1 MIKRINNLKN
11 KPKIYIV
18 IPAYNEENS
27 ISGVIKDLKKHNYNK
42 IIVVDDGSTDNT
54 LKIAHQAR
62 AIVVR
67 HPINLGQGAALRT
80 GMDLALDFGV
90 DLIVTFDADGQHMAR
105 DINKLIKPVIS
116 NEVDITLGSRFIDN
130 SSNTPRLKKVLLKIG
145 VFLVFLMYGIM
156 LSDTHNGLRA
166 ISRQAAQK
174 ISIDSRGMEHASE
187 IIGKIKVNRIKFK
200 EIPVTIRYSKYS
212 IKKGQRI
219 SNSLNILFKML
230 VKWFIK

>member
-1 MIKRINNLKN
+1 MKRIDNMKN

-18 IPAYNEENS
+18 VPAYNEEKS
-27 ISGVIKDLKKHNYNK
+27 ISGVIKDLKKHNYHN

-54 LKIAHQAR
+54 LKIARQAG

-80 GMDLALDFGV
+80 GMDLALDLGV

-116 NEVDITLGSRFIDN
+116 NEVDIALGSRFMN
-130 SSNTPRLKKVLLKIG
+130 HSSNTPWLKKVLLKIG
-145 VFLVFLMYGIM
+145 VILVFLMYGIM
-156 LSDTHNGLRA
+156 LSDTHNGLKA
-166 ISRQAAQK
+166 MNRQAAQK
-174 ISIDSRGMEHASE
+174 ISIESRGMEHASE
-187 IIGKIKVNRIKFK
+187 IIGKIKANKIKFK
-200 EIPVTIRYSKYS
+200 EIPVTIRYSEYS
-212 IKKGQRI
+212 IKKGQKI

-230 VKWFIK
+230 AKWFMK

>member
-1 MIKRINNLKN
+1 MKN

-18 IPAYNEENS
+18 IPAYNEENT
-27 ISGVIKDLKKHNYNK
+27 ISGVIKDLKKHNYHN

-54 LKIAHQAR
+54 LKIARQAGTL
-62 AIVVR
+62 VVR

-80 GMDLALDFGV
+80 GMDLALDLGV

-116 NEVDITLGSRFIDN
+116 KEVDIALGSRFIDN
-130 SSNTPRLKKVLLKIG
+130 SSNTPWLKKVLLKIG
-145 VFLVFLMYGIM
+145 VILVFLMYGIM
-156 LSDTHNGLRA
+156 LSDTHNGLKA

-174 ISIDSRGMEHASE
+174 ISIESRGMEHASE

-200 EIPVTIRYSKYS
+200 EIPVTIRYSEYS

-219 SNSLNILFKML
+219 SNSLNIFIKML
-230 VKWFIK
+230 AKWFMK

>member
-1 MIKRINNLKN
+1 MKRIDNMKN

-27 ISGVIKDLKKHNYNK
+27 ISGVVKDLKKYNYHK

-54 LKIAHQAR
+54 LKIARQAG

-80 GMDLALDFGV
+80 GMDLALELGADI
-90 DLIVTFDADGQHMAR
+90 IVTFDADGQHMAK

-116 NEVDITLGSRFIDN
+116 KEVDIALGSRFIDN
-130 SSNTPRLKKVLLKIG
+130 SSNTPWLKKVLLKIG

-174 ISIDSRGMEHASE
+174 ISIESRGMEHASE
-187 IIGKIKVNRIKFK
+187 IIGKIKVNRIKFR
-200 EIPVTIRYSKYS
+200 EIPVTIRYSEYS

-219 SNSLNILFKML
+219 SNSLNIFIKML
-230 VKWFIK
+230 TKWFMK

>member
-1 MIKRINNLKN
+1 MKRIDNMKN

-27 ISGVIKDLKKHNYNK
+27 ISGVIKDLKKHNYHN

-54 LKIAHQAR
+54 LKIARQSGNV
-62 AIVVR
+62 VVR

-80 GMDLALDFGV
+80 GMDLALELGV
-90 DLIVTFDADGQHMAR
+90 DIIVTFDADGQHMAK

-116 NEVDITLGSRFIDN
+116 KEVDIALGSRFIDN
-130 SSNTPRLKKVLLKIG
+130 SSNTPWLKKVLLKIG
-145 VFLVFLMYGIM
+145 IILIFFMYGIM
-156 LSDTHNGLRA
+156 LTDTHNGLKA

-174 ISIDSRGMEHASE
+174 ISIESRGMEHASE

-200 EIPVTIRYSKYS
+200 EIPVTIKYSKYS

-219 SNSLNILFKML
+219 SNSLNIFIKML
-230 VKWFIK
+230 TKWFMK

>member
-1 MIKRINNLKN
+1 MKN

-18 IPAYNEENS
+18 IPAYNEENT
-27 ISGVIKDLKKHNYNK
+27 ISGVIKDLKKHNYHN

-54 LKIAHQAR
+54 LKIARQAGT
-62 AIVVR
+62 IVVR

-80 GMDLALDFGV
+80 GMDLALDLGV

-116 NEVDITLGSRFIDN
+116 KEVDIALGSRFIDN
-130 SSNTPRLKKVLLKIG
+130 SSNTPWLKKVLLKIG
-145 VFLVFLMYGIM
+145 VILVFLMYGIM
-156 LSDTHNGLRA
+156 LSDTHNGLKA

-174 ISIDSRGMEHASE
+174 ISIESRGMEHASE
-187 IIGKIKVNRIKFK
+187 IIGKIKVNRIKFR
-200 EIPVTIRYSKYS
+200 EIPVTIRYSEYS

-219 SNSLNILFKML
+219 SNSLNIFIKML
-230 VKWFIK
+230 AKWFMK

>member
-1 MIKRINNLKN
+1 LKN

-27 ISGVIKDLKKHNYNK
+27 ISGVIKDLKKHNYHN

-54 LKIAHQAR
+54 LKIARQSGNV
-62 AIVVR
+62 VVR

-80 GMDLALDFGV
+80 GMDLALELGV
-90 DLIVTFDADGQHMAR
+90 DIIVTFDADGQHMAK

-116 NEVDITLGSRFIDN
+116 KEVDIALGSRFIDN
-130 SSNTPRLKKVLLKIG
+130 SSNTPWLKKVLLKIG
-145 VFLVFLMYGIM
+145 IILIFFMYGIM
-156 LSDTHNGLRA
+156 LTDTHNGLKA

-174 ISIDSRGMEHASE
+174 ISIESRGMEHASE
-187 IIGKIKVNRIKFK
+187 IIGKIKANKIKFK

-219 SNSLNILFKML
+219 SNSLNIFIKML
-230 VKWFIK
+230 TKWFIK

>member
-1 MIKRINNLKN
+1 LKN

-18 IPAYNEENS
+18 IPAYNEESS
-27 ISGVIKDLKKHNYNK
+27 IYDVIKDLKKHNYNK

-54 LKIAHQAR
+54 LKIARQAG

-80 GMDLALDFGV
+80 GMDLALDSGV

-130 SSNTPRLKKVLLKIG
+130 SSNTPKLKKVLLKIG

-156 LSDTHNGLRA
+156 LSDTHNGFRA
-166 ISRQAAQK
+166 ISRQAVQK
-174 ISIDSRGMEHASE
+174 ISIESRGMEHASE

-200 EIPVTIRYSKYS
+200 EIPVTIRYTKYS

-230 VKWFIK
+230 AKWFMK

>member
-1 MIKRINNLKN
+1 MKRIDNMKN

-27 ISGVIKDLKKHNYNK
+27 ISGVIKDLKKYNYHK

-54 LKIAHQAR
+54 LKIARQAG

-80 GMDLALDFGV
+80 GMDLALELGADI
-90 DLIVTFDADGQHMAR
+90 IVTFDADGQHMAK
-105 DINKLIKPVIS
+105 DINKLIKPVTS
-116 NEVDITLGSRFIDN
+116 KEVDVALGSRFMDH
-130 SSNTPRLKKVLLKIG
+130 SSNTPWLKKVLLKIG
-145 VFLVFLMYGIM
+145 IILIFFMYGIM
-156 LSDTHNGLRA
+156 LTDTHNGLKA
-166 ISRQAAQK
+166 MSRPAAQK
-174 ISIDSRGMEHASE
+174 ISIESRGMEHASE

-200 EIPVTIRYSKYS
+200 EIPVTIKYSKYS

-219 SNSLNILFKML
+219 SNSLNIFIKML
-230 VKWFIK
+230 TKWFMK

>member
-1 MIKRINNLKN
+1 MKN

-27 ISGVIKDLKKHNYNK
+27 ISGVIKDLKKHNYHN

-54 LKIAHQAR
+54 LKIARQSGNV
-62 AIVVR
+62 VVR

-80 GMDLALDFGV
+80 GMDLALELGV
-90 DLIVTFDADGQHMAR
+90 DIIVTFDADGQHMAK

-116 NEVDITLGSRFIDN
+116 KEVDIALGSRFIDN
-130 SSNTPRLKKVLLKIG
+130 SSNTPWLKKVLLKIG
-145 VFLVFLMYGIM
+145 IILIFFMYGIM
-156 LSDTHNGLRA
+156 LTDTHNGLKA

-174 ISIDSRGMEHASE
+174 ISIESRGMEHASE
-187 IIGKIKVNRIKFK
+187 IIGKIKANKIKFK

-219 SNSLNILFKML
+219 SNSLNIFIKML
-230 VKWFIK
+230 TKWFIK